1 MAPTGYEPLPKG
13 DSSRELE
20 DLSGSETPRASR
32 LFRSPRFLFTLAA
45 VLGLTGIAAL
55 YGLDSARHALYAAQ
69 DKPSAELKQFHCRP
83 AERLGK
89 CPSGLPPPASP
100 PAKINPWASLTIS
113 ETVSISE
120 WLADPARSLNL
131 TRGDKAVLSDDFVY
145 HIEAFRPAKK
155 DALAYVDFPD
165 TFGPPE
171 RFARVTIHH
180 GAAAEPYV
188 MDYLVGPLPVGEKTK
203 MRALTE
209 IYHRP
214 SIPYNARGFTTLGE
228 LTPLLAQL
236 MPPLAD
242 VTEDLF
248 GGSARGLPN
257 DTLVGAIMAPLSF
270 DGSFR
275 RGWVSW
281 RRNTPGP
288 WLHPVNFFQY
298 VDFSGT
304 DPSQWKL
311 LKLVYNHQVFNSSE
325 AFLAA
330 YHDGTLKRLPNRPDQ
345 DPAAGGWSTRK
356 RPEASVARDLDYLPG
371 PRSVSFA
378 GLRFRVDRAAQYVS
392 WMGWGMYLGFDRDMG
407 LSLWDIR
414 FRNERIIYELA
425 PQEAIAQYAGND
437 PMQTTTAWLDRFF
450 GMGSAV
456 RDMIPGYDCPHEAVY
471 LPATTHNFEGSI
483 VRSRAICIFE
493 HDAARPITRHTGYSE
508 GEFGATRGYQLVIR
522 SISTVGNYDYLFD
535 YIFQIDGTI
544 EVRLSASGYL
554 QGGYWE
560 PAQEGYGT
568 AIRETT
574 MGSLHD
580 HVINYKVDLD
590 VAGTKNSLLFTS
602 TAQETITQ
610 PWFEDDWGSEVIQQK
625 ISKTF
630 IENEDDALL
639 KFPPN
644 FQGGYSL
651 VNKDAKNRWG
661 IPRGYAIHPGYSPIH
676 NTVVGSKRLL
686 NNANWARYNLAVSK
700 RKETERSSSC
710 QWNLNLPGDPVV
722 DFHKFF
728 NGENITQE
736 DLVAWVNVGMHHI
749 PQAEDSP
756 NTRTNLA
763 ASSFFLTPLNY
774 FDADISMDSK
784 NSILLSAPKKAGDPW
799 SFDDYGVAPV
809 NCIPD
814 SIPPFKYVG
823 VQTYGLD
830 GKPAAPATADEMR
843 KSAELYHRIKLEL

>member
-1 MAPTGYEPLPKG
+1 MAPAEFEPLPKG
-13 DSSRELE
+13 GSGPELE
-20 DLSGSETPRASR
+20 GLPEGTAPRASR
-32 LFRSPRFLFTLAA
+32 LFRSRQFLFFLAA
-45 VLGLTGIAAL
+45 LLGLTGISAL
-55 YGLDSARHALYAAQ
+55 YGLDTARHTLYATQ
-69 DKPSAELKQFHCRP
+69 HKPSTGFRPSNCGP
-83 AERLGK
+83 AERLAK
-89 CPSGLPPPASP
+89 CPSGLPPLASP

-113 ETVSISE
+113 DTVAISE

-131 TRGDKAVLSDDFVY
+131 TRGDKAVLSDNFIY
-145 HIEAFRPAKK
+145 HIEAYRPAKK
-155 DALAYVDFPD
+155 DALAYLDHPD

-171 RFARVTIHH
+171 RFARVTLHH
-180 GAAAEPYV
+180 GAAEDPYV
-188 MDYLVGPLPVGEKTK
+188 MDYLVGPLPVSQQTK
-203 MRALTE
+203 IKELTE
-209 IYHRP
+209 IYHRGT
-214 SIPYNARGFTTLGE
+214 IPYNARGFTTLGE

-330 YHDGTLKRLPNRPDQ
+330 YHDGTLKRLPERPDQ

-356 RPEASVARDLDYLPG
+356 RPETSTARDLDYLPG
-371 PRSVSFA
+371 PRSVSFG

-414 FRNERIIYELA
+414 FKNERIIYELA

-471 LPATTHNFEGSI
+471 LPATTHSFEGSI

-493 HDAARPITRHTGYSE
+493 HDPARPITRHTGYSE
-508 GEFGATRGYQLVIR
+508 GEFGATHGYQLVVR

-651 VNKDAKNRWG
+651 VNRDAKNRWG
-661 IPRGYAIHPGYSPIH
+661 IPRGYAIHPGYSPIY

-710 QWNLNLPGDPVV
+710 QWNLNLPGDPII

-728 NGENITQE
+728 DGENITQE
-736 DLVAWVNVGMHHI
+736 DLVAWVNVGMHHL

-774 FDADISMDSK
+774 FDADVSMDSK
-784 NSILLSAPKKAGDPW
+784 NSILLSAPQKAGDPW

-814 SIPPFKYVG
+814 SVPPFEYVG

-830 GKPAAPATADEMR
+830 GKPAAPTTAEEMR